1 MALTTSVAGLLQASN
16 AVRFAAWPAETAVST
31 ASTTDVARF
40 GDNYL
45 YVFKAAPRG
54 CATRRS
60 EALLFEWG

>member
-1 MALTTSVAGLLQASN
+1 VITALTT
-16 AVRFAAWPAETAVST
+16 
-31 ASTTDVARF
+31 DVVQI

-60 EALLFEWG
+60 EALLFEWW